1 MAYIDPTET
10 RPPRMGALAV
20 LPVFFDLAGKR
31 AVMAGSGEALVWKAE
46 LLAAAG
52 AQVRVLTEEPSPD
65 VGELAASP
73 PNGRVEV
80 VARAWRESDLE
91 GAAIAVGALTGE
103 RATAFAEAA
112 GRAGVP
118 VNIVDK
124 PELSTFSFG
133 TIVNRSPVVVGISTA
148 GAAPVL
154 GQAIR
159 AKIEALLHPAL
170 AAWGAAARRLRATL
184 NARTEMGTARHE
196 SWRRFADR
204 ALASR
209 AAPRNDELVEIA
221 SAVPSRGGRVALVG
235 AGPGDPELL
244 TLKALRAL
252 QSADVVLYDRLVSP
266 EILEMARREARRM
279 LVGKAGNGSS
289 CRQDDICE
297 LMVKLARE
305 GRNVV
310 RLKGGD
316 PMVFGRAAE
325 EIEACRKASIPVEVV
340 PGITAALG
348 AAAELGLPLTDRNR
362 SRRLHLVTGHAKE
375 GGAPEH
381 DWASLAD
388 PWATTVLYM
397 GARTVSATLQ
407 RLLAA
412 GLDPQTPAVV
422 ASAATTPRRKNVF
435 CRARDLAEAV
445 KSVDRTEPC
454 LVMLGRALE
463 TAERRRAG
471 TVQDLDSSAAT
482 ANVRDLAA
490 TAR

>member
-1 MAYIDPTET
+1 MT
-10 RPPRMGALAV
+10 
-20 LPVFFDLAGKR
+20 
-31 AVMAGSGEALVWKAE
+31 
-46 LLAAAG
+46 
-52 AQVRVLTEEPSPD
+52 
-65 VGELAASP
+65 
-73 PNGRVEV
+73 
-80 VARAWRESDLE
+80 RAWRQSDLD
-91 GAAIAVGALTGE
+91 GAAIAVGALAGE
-103 RATAFAEAA
+103 AATAFAEAA
-112 GRAGVP
+112 QRAGIP
-118 VNIVDK
+118 VNIVDT
-124 PELSTFSFG
+124 PEASTFSFG

-170 AAWGAAARRLRATL
+170 AAWAAAARRLRASL
-184 NARTEMGTARHE
+184 NARTEMGSARRD
-196 SWRRFADR
+196 SWRRFADG
-204 ALASR
+204 ALAARSE
-209 AAPRNDELVEIA
+209 PRPDELAEI
-221 SAVPSRGGRVALVG
+221 VRPIPSRRGRVVLVG

-252 QSADVVLYDRLVSP
+252 QSADIILYDRLVSP

-289 CRQDDICE
+289 CRQDDICA
-297 LMVKLARE
+297 LMVQLARE

-325 EIEACRKASIPVEVV
+325 EIAACRKAGVQVEVV

-348 AAAELGLPLTDRNR
+348 AAAELGLPLTDRHR
-362 SRRLHLVTGHAKE
+362 SRRLHLATGHAKE
-375 GGAPEH
+375 GGVPEH

-407 RLLAA
+407 RLLDA
-412 GLDPQTPAVV
+412 GLDPETPAVV
-422 ASAATTPRRKNVF
+422 ASAATTPRKKHVF
-435 CRARDLAEAV
+435 CRARELAEAV
-445 KSVDRTEPC
+445 SSLDRSEPC

-463 TAERRRAG
+463 AAGELQAGLQQQTHGAEQTLG
-471 TVQDLDSSAAT
+471 
-482 ANVRDLAA
+482 
-490 TAR
+490 ARSMMAKAR

>member
-1 MAYIDPTET
+1 MGYVDPKET
-10 RPPRMGALAV
+10 RPPRMSPLAV
-20 LPVFFDLAGKR
+20 LPVFLDLAGRR
-31 AVMAGSGEALVWKAE
+31 AVVAGSGDALVWKAE

-52 AQVRVLTEEPSPD
+52 AYVTVLTAEPSS
-65 VGELAASP
+65 ELAEFAASP
-73 PNGRVEV
+73 PNGRIEV

-91 GAAIAVGALTGE
+91 GAAVAVGALAGDE
-103 RATAFAEAA
+103 ATAFAEAA

-118 VNIVDK
+118 VNIVDT
-124 PELSTFSFG
+124 PEVSTFSFG

-170 AAWGAAARRLRATL
+170 AAWAAAARRLRSTL
-184 NARTEMGTARHE
+184 NARTGMGAARRE
-196 SWRRFADR
+196 SWRRFADC
-204 ALASR
+204 ALAAR
-209 AAPRNDELVEIA
+209 TAPRPDELAEIVRSTPA
-221 SAVPSRGGRVALVG
+221 RGGRVALVG

-252 QSADVVLYDRLVSP
+252 QSADIILYDRLVSP

-279 LVGKAGNGSS
+279 LVGKVGTGSS
-289 CRQDDICE
+289 CRQDDISA
-297 LMVKLARE
+297 LMVRLARE
-305 GRNVV
+305 GRSVV

-325 EIEACRKASIPVEVV
+325 EIAACRDSGIPVEVV

-362 SRRLHLVTGHAKE
+362 SRRLHLATGHAKE

-388 PWATTVLYM
+388 PWATTMLYM
-397 GARTVSATLQ
+397 GARTVSDTLQ
-407 RLLAA
+407 RLLVA
-412 GLDPQTPAVV
+412 GLDPDTPAVV
-422 ASAATTPRRKNVF
+422 ASAATTPRRKYVF
-435 CRARDLAEAV
+435 CRARGLAEAV
-445 KSVDRTEPC
+445 GSVDRTDPC

-463 TAERRRAG
+463 TAEHERAG
-471 TVQDLDSSAAT
+471 VTQDSDRSVAVAI
-482 ANVRDLAA
+482 
-490 TAR
+490 AR